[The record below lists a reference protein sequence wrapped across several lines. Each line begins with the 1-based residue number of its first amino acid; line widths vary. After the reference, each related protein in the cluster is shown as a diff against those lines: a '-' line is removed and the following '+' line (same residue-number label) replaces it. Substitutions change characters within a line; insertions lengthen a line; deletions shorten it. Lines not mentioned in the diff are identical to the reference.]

1 MGGPRNR
8 FEGFGPDAPGRVA
21 GCADVDVGIVRALGS
36 PDGKA
41 LLRSLPPYDASAVFG
56 LQESLRRQ
64 GHSADFVA
72 AVLTQQ
78 RLRQRAEAKFGEFAG
93 DLLYTPD
100 GLEQASRLEVAATHA
115 GRFYNASL
123 ATVHD
128 LGCGIGSDAV
138 AMSALGVTVQGVDID
153 PVTAAVADTNLRPW
167 PDSRAREGYAEE
179 FEPPKDPLRARVGV
193 WLDPARRVPGKTGRH
208 GRIKRVFRLDE
219 IRPTWDFVL
228 QVATAVPATGAK
240 LSPSMPHDAIPLGAE
255 AQWTSYAGEVL
266 ECAVW
271 WGPLAHE
278 PGRSARILA
287 PGRSPV
293 EVDETMA
300 EADPPTAD
308 GPGSIGAWLY
318 EPDKA
323 VTQAGLLGAVTA
335 ATLGVEVDPGLGYV
349 LSEAEVDLPFARRY
363 AVLESMP
370 FTVKVLRS
378 WLVQHGVTGL
388 TIKKRGVRLDDDEL
402 RRQLRIGRKAGDGA
416 QATVIL
422 TRVAGQQTAIIVDP
436 T

>member
-1 MGGPRNR
+1 
-8 FEGFGPDAPGRVA
+8 
-21 GCADVDVGIVRALGS
+21 VDVGIVRALGS
-36 PDGKA
+36 PDGQA
-41 LLRSLPPYDASAVFG
+41 VLRSLPPYDETQVMR
-56 LQESLRRQ
+56 LQTELRRA
-64 GHSADFVA
+64 GHPPDFVA

-78 RLRQRAEAKFGEFAG
+78 RLRSRAVAKFGEFAG
-93 DLLYTPD
+93 DMLYTQD

-138 AMSALGVTVQGVDID
+138 AMSALGVTVHGVDLD
-153 PVTAAVADTNLRPW
+153 PVTAAVADINLRPW
-167 PDSRAREGYAEE
+167 PDSRARQGMAEE
-179 FEPPKDPLRARVGV
+179 FEAPRDPLRARVGV
-193 WLDPARRVPGKTGRH
+193 WLDPARRVPGHIGRH

-219 IRPTWDFVL
+219 IRPTWEFVL

-240 LSPSMPHDAIPLGAE
+240 LSPSMPHDAIPLGTE

-271 WGPLAHE
+271 WGPLAQQ
-278 PGRSARILA
+278 PGRSARILG
-287 PGRSPV
+287 PGASPI

-300 EADPPTAD
+300 EPEIPVARDLSAV
-308 GPGSIGAWLY
+308 GAWLY
-318 EPDKA
+318 EPDRA

-335 ATLGVEVDPGLGYV
+335 ATLGSEVDRGLGYV
-349 LSEAEVDLPFARRY
+349 VSDAEVDVPFARRY
-363 AVLESMP
+363 AVKEVMP
-370 FTVKVLRS
+370 FSSKVLRG
-378 WLVQHGVTGL
+378 WLTQHGVTGL

-402 RRQLRIGRKAGDGA
+402 RRQLRIGRKAGGGD

-422 TRVAGQQTAIIVDP
+422 TRVAGQQVVLVVEPA
-436 T
+436 